1 MIDFGRFYQ
10 QIACSPLSPWLET
23 LPAQIAA
30 WQRESLHGQF
40 KQWANS
46 LENLPALTPE
56 RLDLLHGV
64 SAQMQAPLAQG
75 QQMRIEKLLRTL
87 MPWRKGPFSLYG
99 VNIDTEWRSDLKW
112 ERVLPHIAPLA
123 GRTILDVGCGS
134 GYHLWRMVG
143 AGAKLAV
150 GIDPTQLFL
159 CQFEAVRKLL
169 GDDQR
174 AHLLPLGIEQMP
186 ALNAF
191 DTVFSMGVLYHRRSP
206 LEHLWQLKDQ
216 LVNEGELVLE
226 TLVVEGDANTVLVP
240 GERYAQMRNVYFIPS
255 ALALKNWLEK
265 CGFVDVRIADH
276 CLTTSE
282 EQRRTD
288 WMTSESLA
296 DFLDPHDSSK
306 TVEGYPAPLRAVLVA
321 RKP

>member
-1 MIDFGRFYQ
+1 MIDFGKFYQ
-10 QIACSPLSPWLET
+10 QIACGPLAHWLET
-23 LPAQIAA
+23 LPAQVAA
-30 WQRESLHGQF
+30 WQRDALHGQF
-40 KQWANS
+40 KQWKNS
-46 LENLPALTPE
+46 LDNLPALVPD
-56 RLDLLHGV
+56 RLDLLHSV
-64 SAQMQAPLAQG
+64 SAQSNTPLSDG
-75 QQMRIEKLLRTL
+75 QRKRIEQLLRTL

-99 VNIDTEWRSDLKW
+99 IDIDTEWRSDLKW
-112 ERVLPHIAPLA
+112 DRVLPHITPLT

-143 AGAKLAV
+143 AGAQLAV

-169 GDDQR
+169 GGDNR
-174 AHLLPLGIEQMP
+174 AHVLPLGIEQMP

-226 TLVVEGDANTVLVP
+226 TLVVEGDENTVLVP

-255 ALALKNWLEK
+255 APALKNWLEK
-265 CGFVDVRIADH
+265 CGFVDVRIADYSV
-276 CLTTSE
+276 TTVE
-282 EQRRTD
+282 EQRRTA
-288 WMTSESLA
+288 WMQTESLA
-296 DFLDPHDSSK
+296 AFLDPQDATK
-306 TVEGYPAPLRAVLVA
+306 TREGYPAPLRAVLVA

>member
-40 KQWANS
+40 KQWTNS

-64 SAQMQAPLAQG
+64 SAQMQSPLAQG

>member
-1 MIDFGRFYQ
+1 MIDFGKFYQ
-10 QIACSPLSPWLET
+10 QIACGPLAHWLET
-23 LPAQIAA
+23 LPAQVAA
-30 WQRESLHGQF
+30 WQRDALHGQF
-40 KQWANS
+40 KQWKNS
-46 LENLPALTPE
+46 LDNLPALVPD
-56 RLDLLHGV
+56 RLDLLHSV
-64 SAQMQAPLAQG
+64 SAQSDTPLSDG
-75 QQMRIEKLLRTL
+75 QRKRIEQLLRTL

-99 VNIDTEWRSDLKW
+99 IDIDTEWRSDLKW
-112 ERVLPHIAPLA
+112 DRVLPHITPLT

-143 AGAKLAV
+143 AGAQLAV

-169 GDDQR
+169 GGDNR
-174 AHLLPLGIEQMP
+174 AHVLPLGIEQMP

-226 TLVVEGDANTVLVP
+226 TLVVEGDENTVLVP

-255 ALALKNWLEK
+255 APALKNWLEK
-265 CGFVDVRIADH
+265 CGFVDVRIADYSV
-276 CLTTSE
+276 TTVE
-282 EQRRTD
+282 EQRRTA
-288 WMTSESLA
+288 WMQTESLA
-296 DFLDPHDSSK
+296 DFLDPQDATK
-306 TVEGYPAPLRAVLVA
+306 TREGYPAPLRAVLVA